1 MWLEEDSS
9 LILLYCGIS
18 FGHSSIQQ
26 DGDVTVLIVERN
38 RIVGESNPSLVHIS
52 IYIVFLMSMTP

>member
-38 RIVGESNPSLVHIS
+38 RIVGESNPLLVHI
-52 IYIVFLMSMTP
+52 